1 MTEQKPRL
9 ALDLD
14 VLTEGGKTGAYRVC
28 ERLCEGLARSPQLAV
43 QFMADAMRVADAD
56 ARLRSAGF
64 VASLQPIEA
73 LPSRKTD
80 IALSFFRPESQAWR
94 EDRTVVHAHVIY
106 DLIAIARPELFS
118 PAVAK
123 SAHDLVSSLDQ
134 RSLVF
139 TLSEF
144 ARRQLLRFRPDLSPA
159 QVAVIPPAVSAWFE
173 PCEDAAR
180 RAAARS
186 RHGVPAAVPY
196 VVASASA
203 QPTEV
208 LDRLVRAFLQ
218 AADHASA
225 SDLHLVLVAEP
236 DEQSSAIGA
245 ALASAGER
253 RARILVVPAAR
264 IENADLAALYGDAL
278 CFVDLLQGAG
288 AGLAPLEAM
297 ACGTPVVCAG
307 DAAFAE
313 TVADAGVL
321 VEARD
326 VDAAARAIAQFAVSP
341 EARQAAAASALRRA
355 RTFDRAHCIE
365 RVTAVLLDACERY
378 RVWPSS
384 LLWQRQTG
392 PVREGRAPVL
402 EQGPSPLATYL
413 AYENGA
419 QGPDFGIPLST
430 LEAPGREWPLWRDT
444 LAASGAAGRVEG
456 GLRTRGVLKSGTP
469 DEPLISYVTVVR
481 NNVATLE
488 RAIESVQRQTY
499 RNVEHIV
506 LDGASTDGTVDL
518 ILRHAERLDYF
529 VSEPDRGLYDAINKA
544 VPLARGQL
552 ICILNSDDWLEPH
565 SAEIAVHRMRGLMD
579 APTLLF
585 TGALVH
591 EVGGKPV
598 VEWPPAFVHPG
609 SYFTCA
615 SDCHNGIYATPSAYE
630 HSGPYDASYKIAADF
645 KWIMT
650 SLDAGIRFVY
660 TQEVAIHYSLGGTSG
675 DAVGHSR
682 DCLRV
687 VSDRFPFLT
696 REEVRGLYDGYF
708 GFEHQ
713 LPDEPVPRS
722 ESLTLFLRRVF
733 ADHVD
738 RPDFQTAVAWAAMV
752 TLQHPKDTPAAVPIA
767 PNAVP
772 SIRRSAKDLA
782 KGLLHRSP
790 FLYNVAVRCYA
801 RLRR

>member
-9 ALDLD
+9 ALDLG
-14 VLTEGGKTGAYRVC
+14 VLAEGGKTGAYRVC
-28 ERLCEGLARSPQLAV
+28 ERLCIGLASSPQLAV
-43 QFMADAMRVADAD
+43 QPMADATRLADAEM
-56 ARLRSAGF
+56 RLRAVGFAGSIQPLE
-64 VASLQPIEA
+64 AS
-73 LPSRKTD
+73 PSKKTD
-80 IALSFFRPESQAWR
+80 IALSFFRSESQAWR
-94 EDRTVVHAHVIY
+94 EDRLVVHAHVIY
-106 DLIAIARPELFS
+106 DLIAISRPDLFL
-118 PAVAK
+118 PDVAK
-123 SAHDLVSSLDQ
+123 SAHDLISNLDQ

-144 ARRQLLRFRPDLSPA
+144 ARRELLCLRPDLSPA
-159 QVAVIPPAVSAWFE
+159 QIAVIPPAVSASFE
-173 PCEDAAR
+173 PCDLAR
-180 RAAARS
+180 RAAVRS
-186 RHGVPAAVPY
+186 RHGIPADASY
-196 VVASASA
+196 VLAGASSRHREA
-203 QPTEV
+203 

-218 AADHASA
+218 TPTN
-225 SDLHLVLVAEP
+225 DLHLVVMADTDARREVI
-236 DEQSSAIGA
+236 EAV
-245 ALASAGER
+245 LASAGEH
-253 RARILVVPAAR
+253 RARIVVVPTEQ
-264 IENADLAALYGDAL
+264 IEDADLSPLYGDAL
-278 CFVDLLQGAG
+278 CFVDLLRGAG

-321 VEARD
+321 VDADD
-326 VDAAARAIAQFAVSP
+326 VEAAARAIALFATSP
-341 EARQAAAASALRRA
+341 EHRQAFVARALQRA
-355 RTFDRAHCIE
+355 RLFDRAHSIA
-365 RVTAVLLDACERY
+365 RVTEVLRDACERY

-392 PVREGRAPVL
+392 SVREGRAPVL
-402 EQGPSPLATYL
+402 AQQPFPLATYL

-419 QGPDFGIPLST
+419 QGPNFGIALRSDGR
-430 LEAPGREWPLWRDT
+430 LGREWPLWRDT

-456 GLRTRGVLKSGTP
+456 GLRTRGALKSGTP

-488 RAIESVQRQTY
+488 RAIESVRRQTY

-579 APTLLF
+579 SPTLLF

-696 REEVRGLYDGYF
+696 SEEVRGLYDGYF

-713 LPDEPVPRS
+713 LPDEPMSRG

-738 RPDFQTAVAWAAMV
+738 RPDFQVAVAWAAMV
-752 TLQHPKDTPAAVPIA
+752 TLQHPKDTPVAVPVA
-767 PNAVP
+767 ANAVP

-790 FLYNVAVRCYA
+790 LLYNAAIRCYA
-801 RLRR
+801 WFRS

>member
-14 VLTEGGKTGAYRVC
+14 VLAEGGKTGAYRVC
-28 ERLCEGLARSPQLAV
+28 ERLCVGLAASPQLAV
-43 QFMADAMRVADAD
+43 QLMADATRLADAD
-56 ARLRSAGF
+56 AGLRAGGLTG
-64 VASLQPIEA
+64 SLQPIEA
-73 LPSRKTD
+73 SPSRKTD
-80 IALSFFRPESQAWR
+80 IAMSFFRPESQAWH

-118 PAVAK
+118 STAAK

-144 ARRQLLRFRPDLSPA
+144 ARRELLRFRPDLSPA
-159 QVAVIPPAVSAWFE
+159 QIAVIPPATSAWFE

-180 RAAARS
+180 RAAVRAK
-186 RHGVPAAVPY
+186 HGIPAGVPCVLGG
-196 VVASASA
+196 ASA
-203 QPTEV
+203 QPHEA
-208 LDRLVRAFLQ
+208 LDRLVRAFLE
-218 AADHASA
+218 AARQTS
-225 SDLHLVLVAEP
+225 SSNLHLVLVADP
-236 DEQSSAIGA
+236 DAQREAVEA
-245 ALASAGER
+245 ALASAGEQ
-253 RARILVVPAAR
+253 RARIVVVPAQQ
-264 IENADLAALYGDAL
+264 IENADLSALYSDAL

-307 DAAFAE
+307 DAAFSE

-321 VEARD
+321 VDADD
-326 VDAAARAIAQFAVSP
+326 VQAVARAIAQLATAP
-341 EARQAAAASALRRA
+341 DQRQALAASALRRA
-355 RTFDRAHCIE
+355 RLFDRAHCIA
-365 RVTAVLLDACERY
+365 RVTEVLRDTCERY

-402 EQGPSPLATYL
+402 EQRPFPLATYL

-419 QGPDFGIPLST
+419 QGPNFGIALRDDGR
-430 LEAPGREWPLWRDT
+430 LGREWPLWRDT
-444 LAASGAAGRVEG
+444 LVASGAAGRVEG

-518 ILRHAERLDYF
+518 ILRHAEQLDYF

-565 SAEIAVHRMRGLMD
+565 SAEIAVHRMRGLTD

-591 EVGGKPV
+591 EVTGKPV

-696 REEVRGLYDGYF
+696 SEEVRGLYDGYF

-713 LPDEPVPRS
+713 LPAEPVPRG
-722 ESLTLFLRRVF
+722 EPLTLFLRRVF

-738 RPDFQTAVAWAAMV
+738 RPDFQAAVAWAAMV
-752 TLQHPKDTPAAVPIA
+752 TLQHPKDAPAAVPVA
-767 PNAVP
+767 AHAVP

-790 FLYNVAVRCYA
+790 FLYNAAIRCYA